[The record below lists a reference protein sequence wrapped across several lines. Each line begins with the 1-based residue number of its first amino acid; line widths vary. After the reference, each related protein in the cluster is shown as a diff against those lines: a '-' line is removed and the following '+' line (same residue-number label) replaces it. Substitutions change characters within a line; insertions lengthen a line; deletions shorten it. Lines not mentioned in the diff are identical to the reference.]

1 MIPSLRRHYNRTLL
15 CWWKNFNDH
24 REEIEKEMGT
34 EFTRMW
40 ELYLA
45 ACAATFHNG
54 IIDLHQILATKG
66 INNHLPMVRWY

>member
-1 MIPSLRRHYNRTLL
+1 MTIAAKYG
-15 CWWKNFNDH
+15 
-24 REEIEKEMGT
+24 E

-54 IIDLHQILATKG
+54 IIDLHQILVSKG
-66 INNHLPMVRWY
+66 VNNELPMTRVV